1 MPLIIPFLPS
11 EKPDPIRMPVK
22 TIATVGVLG
31 LGKMGGPMTG
41 HLVARGFKVVG
52 YDPRAEARASAASL
66 GARSAASAREVASA
80 CDLAIVVVGFDSEVE
95 EVVFGDD
102 GALAG
107 ARPGLVLALG
117 STVSPTYAKQLA
129 VRLAERGVVLLD
141 IPLARGEAAAVSGKL
156 LIYGAGDEA
165 AFEACRP
172 AFSAFASD
180 IFHLGPAGAGQ
191 VGKMVNNLILWACIS
206 ANDEGL
212 RLGAALGVDPARL
225 TDALGHGSA
234 QNWAM
239 DTQAERSGMPW
250 AEKDMLIVLEEADLA
265 RISLPLC
272 GTVKEAIKGLK
283 IRLGLGMPA
292 EGKRNKGL

>member
-1 MPLIIPFLPS
+1 MN
-11 EKPDPIRMPVK
+11 
-22 TIATVGVLG
+22 TIASVGVLG
-31 LGKMGGPMTG
+31 LGKMGGPMAG

-117 STVSPTYAKQLA
+117 STVSPTYAKRLA

-141 IPLARGEAAAVSGKL
+141 IPLARGEAAAVAGKL

-212 RLGAALGVDPARL
+212 RLGAALGVDPALL
-225 TDALGHGSA
+225 TEALGHGSA

-239 DTQAERSGMPW
+239 DSQAERSGMPW